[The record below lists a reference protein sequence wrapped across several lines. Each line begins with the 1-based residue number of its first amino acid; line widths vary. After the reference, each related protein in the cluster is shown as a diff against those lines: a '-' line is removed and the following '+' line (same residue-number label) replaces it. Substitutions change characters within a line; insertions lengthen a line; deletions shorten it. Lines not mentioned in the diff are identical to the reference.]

1 MKIFVYWMLYYSSL
15 TDHTYKM
22 HGAFSFDLKENIAET
37 YLVGLGKVVWDIEYQ
52 NFNYDTE
59 TMLINDGFAILRRG
73 ETRSA
78 FIVNDEYLEHDI
90 NNKRAVILMIKNKY
104 ANRELDP
111 DFILENKEKAA
122 VLLDS
127 LIQSRKRKE

>member
-1 MKIFVYWMLYYSSL
+1 
-15 TDHTYKM
+15 M